1 MTLPVMNYFLETEVK
16 PIQLDNGL
24 SLHQRYQ
31 SMRYRAIR
39 FPGSEQASVR
49 PAAVDTRFGNAPNVS
64 SPLAGASRGQ
74 ASSRLGTQPFIDY
87 GQPEFTMARREVA
100 YGVNPFPSGLNEIG

>member
-1 MTLPVMNYFLETEVK
+1 MNYFLETEVK
-16 PIQLDNGL
+16 PIQVDNGL

-49 PAAVDTRFGNAPNVS
+49 PAALDTRFGNAPNVS
-64 SPLAGASRGQ
+64 SPLAGASLGQ
-74 ASSRLGTQPFIDY
+74 ASARLATQPFTDY
-87 GQPEFTMARREVA
+87 GHPEFTVARREVA
-100 YGVNPFPSGLNEIG
+100 CGVNPFPSGLNEIG

>member
-1 MTLPVMNYFLETEVK
+1 MNYFLETEVK

-74 ASSRLGTQPFIDY
+74 ASSRRGTQPFIDY

>member
-64 SPLAGASRGQ
+64 SPLAGASLGQ

>member
-1 MTLPVMNYFLETEVK
+1 MNYFLETEVK

-64 SPLAGASRGQ
+64 SPLAGASLGQ

-87 GQPEFTMARREVA
+87 GQPEFTVARREVA

>member
-1 MTLPVMNYFLETEVK
+1 MNYFLETEVK
-16 PIQLDNGL
+16 PIQVDNGL

-49 PAAVDTRFGNAPNVS
+49 PAVLDTRFGNAPNVT

-74 ASSRLGTQPFIDY
+74 ASSRLAAQPFIDY
-87 GQPEFTMARREVA
+87 GQPEFTVVRREVA
-100 YGVNPFPSGLNEIG
+100 YGVNPFPSGLNEVG

>member
-1 MTLPVMNYFLETEVK
+1 MNYFLETEVK

-64 SPLAGASRGQ
+64 SPLAGASLGQ

-100 YGVNPFPSGLNEIG
+100 YGVNPFPSGLNEVG